1 MADNII
7 QADYEQLDQIAGQ
20 FTGQGEA
27 TAALLQRVRTDFQQ
41 LENGGW
47 LGRGADAFFK
57 EMNGELL
64 PALTRMGAALELATK
79 TTQEISGIVRDS
91 EEEAANL
98 FKGDGAVAT
107 GGQAGTA
114 NGTGPGANNGASSA
128 NGAGPGGA
136 SSPAGGGSEPS
147 LGQKVLN
154 KLLEGFGNLNAI
166 PDFVLDN
173 VGRLRGLG
181 DIAKSLLKPQFGD
194 LSKIGKIGGVL
205 SVLTGGAGA
214 YFEIKDQMAKGMD
227 FSEALSREAGEA
239 TAEVEARLAL
249 YAIPGVN
256 IVTAIHDI
264 AHLTGIS
271 DADYI
276 EKYIGEPVGA
286 AAHFISSKMADE
298 MFETEQTI
306 RSVLPDVIEDH
317 VPDFAIQGVS
327 AVGGFVSTLN
337 PISAI
342 RSLF

>member
-7 QADYEQLDQIAGQ
+7 QADYEQLEDIARQ
-20 FTGQGEA
+20 FTGQGES
-27 TAALLQRVRTDFQQ
+27 TEALLKNIRNKFEQ

-47 LGRGADAFFK
+47 IGRGADAFFK

-64 PALTRMGAALELATK
+64 PAITRMGAALELASK
-79 TTQEISGIVRDS
+79 TTLEINNIVRQS

-98 FKGDGAVAT
+98 FQGDGAAAT
-107 GGQAGTA
+107 GGQAGA
-114 NGTGPGANNGASSA
+114 GNGVGPGAANGASSA
-128 NGAGPGGA
+128 NGSGPGGA
-136 SSPAGGGSEPS
+136 SAPIGGGSQPS
-147 LGQKVLN
+147 LGQKVIN

-173 VGRLRGLG
+173 AGRLRNLSGIVNELG
-181 DIAKSLLKPQFGD
+181 KFQFGE

-214 YFEIKDQMAKGMD
+214 YFEIQDQLAKGMN
-227 FSEALSREAGEA
+227 FEEALSREAGEA

-256 IVTAIHDI
+256 IITAAHDL
-264 AHLTGIS
+264 AHLTGVS
-271 DADYI
+271 DTDYI
-276 EKYIGEPVGA
+276 EKYIGKPVGA
-286 AAHFISSKMADE
+286 AANFLSDKMADE
-298 MFETEQTI
+298 MFATEKTI
-306 RSVLPDVIEDH
+306 RSVLPDVVEDH

-327 AVGGFVSTLN
+327 AVGGFVSTIS
-337 PISAI
+337 PVSAI